1 MRITFIGLGM
11 MGRPM
16 AENLLKAG
24 FDLTVVNRS
33 QAKVAELAAKGA
45 HAGTTP
51 AAASAGAD
59 VVCLCLLEDGIVEA
73 VLSGPEGVLAT
84 ARPGTVVLDHST
96 VHPQFAARMAEACA
110 AGGVTYLDAPV
121 SGTGQVAWDG
131 QLTVMAGGDGA
142 ALERVRPVLE
152 AVAVNIRH
160 MGPVGTG
167 NMAKLINNMVK
178 DVNQLAVMEALALG
192 AGLGMDLDALFAVM
206 RTASAASRQ
215 LERVAPKILDGS
227 FTQTTYI
234 NTNIKDMALMA
245 WLTEQGGVRLALRE
259 TAAAYWERAVAAGL
273 GESDPSR
280 VITLLEAETG
290 TPARSSPGKQ

>member
-1 MRITFIGLGM
+1 MRVTYIGLGM

-16 AENLLKAG
+16 AQNLLKAG

-33 QAKVAELAAKGA
+33 QAKVAEMAAQGA

-59 VVCLCLLEDGIVEA
+59 VVCLCLLADEIVET
-73 VLSGPEGVLAT
+73 VLTGADGVLAT

-110 AGGVTYLDAPV
+110 ARGVTYLDAPV
-121 SGTGQVAWDG
+121 SGTGQVAWDA

-152 AVAVNIRH
+152 AVASNIRH

-192 AGLGMDLDALFAVM
+192 AGLGMDMDALLAVM

-215 LERVAPKILDGS
+215 LERVGPKILDGS

-234 NTNIKDMALMA
+234 NTNIKDMALME
-245 WLTEQGGVRLALRE
+245 WLAERAGVRLPLRE

-273 GESDPSR
+273 GEADPSR

-290 TPARSSPGKQ
+290 APARSSTGKG